1 MHVGPGRVPAIVT
14 AAGVLAGSS
23 AIAAKGV
30 PAAEEAAFHAVNE
43 LPAWL
48 APALWPP
55 MQIGSLWGPVVG
67 GLLTW
72 RRWHDWRPTAGV
84 VIGGVVAW
92 QLAKVVK
99 EFIRRGRPTDE
110 LAYIARRMGTP
121 KDGRG
126 FPSGHT
132 AVAATMVT
140 VLWPHVG
147 GAERVG
153 LVAAALVVA
162 FARIQ
167 VGAHLPIDTVG
178 GAALGVV
185 TGELWRLAVGDG
197 GPPAEGGTS

>member
-1 MHVGPGRVPAIVT
+1 M
-14 AAGVLAGSS
+14 
-23 AIAAKGV
+23 
-30 PAAEEAAFHAVNE
+30 
-43 LPAWL
+43 
-48 APALWPP
+48 
-55 MQIGSLWGPVVG
+55 
-67 GLLTW
+67 
-72 RRWHDWRPTAGV
+72 
-84 VIGGVVAW
+84 VAW

-132 AVAATMVT
+132 AVAVTMVT

-185 TGELWRLAVGDG
+185 TGEMWRLAVGDG
-197 GPPAEGGTS
+197 RPPTEEGTT

>member
-1 MHVGPGRVPAIVT
+1 MHVGPDRVPAILG

-23 AIAAKGV
+23 AVAARGV
-30 PAAEEAAFHAVNE
+30 PAPEEAAFHAINE

-67 GLLTW
+67 GIWAW

-99 EFIRRGRPTDE
+99 EFVRRGRPLDE
-110 LAYIARRMGTP
+110 LEHIARRMGTP

-132 AVAATMVT
+132 AVAVTMVT
-140 VLWPHVG
+140 VLWPWG
-147 GAERVG
+147 GPAERAG
-153 LVAAALVVA
+153 LVAAAMVVA

-167 VGAHLPIDTVG
+167 VGAHLPVDTVG
-178 GAALGVV
+178 GAALGVL
-185 TGELWRLAVGDG
+185 TGQLWRLAVGDG
-197 GPPAEGGTS
+197 GASEEGTS